1 MAADRS
7 PLTALAEFDE
17 IIDVRSP
24 AEFADDHIPG
34 AINCPVL
41 DNAQRIE
48 VGTLYKQVSPFEAK
62 KIGAA
67 LVSENIG
74 RHLRERFLSKARDWK
89 PLIYCWRGGNRSG
102 SMTTVFRAIGWKASQ
117 LEGGYKTWRSH
128 VIAQLDHLPRAF
140 RFRVICGATGS
151 AKTRILQ
158 AIGALGE
165 QVLDLETLAS
175 HKGSVLGVLPGQ
187 PQPDQKWFETLLLQ
201 ALERFDPARPVY
213 VEAESRKIGRLHV
226 PETLIECIRA
236 GECLNI
242 DATLAA
248 RVAFLLADY
257 DYFLT
262 MPELL
267 SERLD
272 VLRSLHSRETMTRW
286 QEMIAAADWPAL
298 VHELLERHYDPL
310 YRRSQDRNFTGYGA
324 LSARPAV
331 PDSGGLMNEATPGG
345 NPDIFPT
352 DDLSAAGIAGLAAR
366 IVYSRTAQIA

>member
-1 MAADRS
+1 MTADRT
-7 PLTALAEFDE
+7 PLADLADFDE

-24 AEFADDHIPG
+24 AEFAEDHIPG

-41 DNAQRIE
+41 DDAQRIE

-74 RHLRERFLSKARDWK
+74 RHLRERFLGKARDWK

-128 VIAQLDHLPRAF
+128 VVTQLEHLPPSF
-140 RFRVICGATGS
+140 YFRVICGATGS

-158 AIGALGE
+158 AIGTLGE

-187 PQPDQKWFETLLLQ
+187 PQPGQKWFETLLLQ
-201 ALERFDPARPVY
+201 ELERFNPERPVY
-213 VEAESRKIGRLHV
+213 VEAESRKIGRLHI
-226 PETLIECIRA
+226 PEALIARIRA
-236 GECLNI
+236 GECLSV
-242 DATLAA
+242 DASLAA
-248 RVAFLLADY
+248 RVAFLLTDY

-262 MPELL
+262 MPAFL
-267 SERLD
+267 SERLA
-272 VLRSLHSRETMTRW
+272 VLKNLISRETMARW
-286 QEMIAAADWPAL
+286 QEMIAAGEWPAL
-298 VHELLERHYDPL
+298 VRELLEQHYDPL
-310 YRRSQDRNFTGYGA
+310 YQRSQDRNFTGYSA
-324 LSARPAV
+324 LKVKGSVAQ
-331 PDSGGLMNEATPGG
+331 GLVVAQAPLGC
-345 NPDIFPT
+345 NPDTFPT
-352 DDLSAAGIAGLAAR
+352 DDLSATGIAGLAER
-366 IVYSRTAQIA
+366 IVHSRTAQTA